1 MDDPR
6 HALGLAGEEHA
17 LRALRRAGL
26 RLVARRVA
34 TPFGELDL
42 VMREGRTVVF
52 VEVKT
57 QANPRFADPP
67 VSPAQQRRLLRTA
80 SWFLHERGL
89 ENSPCRIDVVLVV
102 LAEPRAA
109 PSHLRHLADAI
120 QPTRG

>member
-6 HALGLAGEEHA
+6 HALGLAGEQHA
-17 LRALRRAGL
+17 LRALRRGGL

-57 QANPRFADPP
+57 QADPRFADPP
-67 VSPAQQRRLLRTA
+67 VAPAQQRRLLRTA
-80 SWFLHERGL
+80 HWYLREHGL
-89 ENSPCRIDVVLVV
+89 DGSPCRIDVVLVV
-102 LAEPRAA
+102 LAEPKAA
-109 PSHLRHLADAI
+109 PSQLRHIPDAI